1 MGALD
6 PIRRHF
12 VEPALRRR
20 WLLGAYVLGLSAFP
34 LVGTLGYE
42 NSVAL
47 TAPMSV
53 LGVFVGVDAVRR
65 TKTPTLDAVTRG
77 AASELFGL
85 AALAVGLLLIAQL
98 WHPSCDPGGG
108 LLYFLTGPLI
118 SAGLGAI
125 SGIAAAT
132 LFKDP
137 SRRWRMALVGLVPLG
152 FCLVVGLMR
161 LYLDPVVYALD
172 PFWGYFAGPIY
183 DEAIALDGR
192 YLLFRAYN
200 LLLAG
205 ATLAA
210 VRLWGE
216 EALANATR
224 TPSNRVHLTPRARL
238 AAHPWAAATL
248 ALCLTMGAF
257 FGLQP
262 ARFGFHSTV
271 GGIAEVLSG
280 TRTSDHFVIRYAPTS
295 QTAREIDVV
304 TAELEFAYH
313 RLQAA
318 MGRAPASRV
327 EVFIF
332 PTPELKRQVIGA
344 GRTEVAPPWRLQ
356 LYLNHQ
362 PFPAKVM
369 PHELAHAFESTIGDS
384 VFGVSGRLDRSGL
397 RLNLALVEGFAVAM
411 APRPRDGLDLH
422 DTAAILDR
430 LELRPELGKIMGIGF
445 WGQSSRPAYTAAG
458 SFCLWL
464 AETRGVKALADL
476 YGSAGDFG
484 GTYGESLGAL
494 EGEWLTFLR
503 ARELR
508 PRDVEALRQLFER
521 RSIFQRPCAHRA
533 ADLAAEANAA
543 AARGDL
549 QESLEA
555 LGTLCMIEPDRPEHQ
570 IGRANVLAQADDL
583 AAATQVLESA
593 LRSPGTTSTL
603 RVLTYERLGDV
614 ALVRGALAEAAR
626 HYQDALAG
634 STTEAQA
641 RNLQVKLLA
650 ASDPALSPYLR
661 DYFLLFVSPAVRPTV
676 PLRRLYAARRLAEL
690 PAYAPLGEYLT
701 GLQLLSVEDPQ
712 GAADH
717 LERSLAPAPGALPL
731 HSPEL
736 LRSARL
742 HLVNALVQTR
752 RYDRAEQV
760 LSLLEADPEI
770 GNGHRVTFA
779 EWRARIEFF
788 RGALPAPPG
797 LGLPQLPS
805 APSDAAPTPLPQ
817 DADTDGSLAE
827 EAGAPADEADPDPD
841 ADEADPQTTVH
852 EAKPASEATRAS
864 PPGAEAPTAAPT
876 EAPTEAPTAA
886 SSEGAGALGRA
897 PQAPSAEVP

>member
-6 PIRRHF
+6 PIRRHL
-12 VEPALRRR
+12 VEPVLRRR
-20 WLLGAYVLGLSAFP
+20 WLLAAYVLGLSALP

-65 TKTPTLDAVTRG
+65 TKTPTLDAIARG
-77 AASELFGL
+77 ALRDIFGL
-85 AALAVGLLLIAQL
+85 AAVALGLLLVAQL

-108 LLYFLTGPLI
+108 LLYLLVGPLL
-118 SAGLGAI
+118 SAILGAT

-137 SRRWRMALVGLVPLG
+137 SRRWRMALVGLVPLV

-216 EALANATR
+216 EALGNAAR
-224 TPSNRVHLTPRARL
+224 TPSNRVSLSPKARL
-238 AAHPWAAATL
+238 AAHPWASAAL
-248 ALCLTMGAF
+248 ALCLTCGAAL
-257 FGLQP
+257 GLQP

-271 GGIAEVLSG
+271 DGIAEVLSA

-295 QTAREIDVV
+295 KTAREIEVV

-313 RLQAA
+313 RLSTAI
-318 MGRAPASRV
+318 GRAPSSRI

-332 PTPELKRQVIGA
+332 PSPELKRQVIGA

-362 PFPAKVM
+362 PFPARVM

-384 VFGVSGRLDRSGL
+384 LFGVSGRLDRGGL

-430 LELRPELGKIMGIGF
+430 LELRPQLSQIMGLGF
-445 WGQSSRPAYTAAG
+445 WGQSSRRAYTAAG

-464 AETRGVKALADL
+464 SETRGVPALAEL
-476 YGSAGDFG
+476 YSSAGDFQ
-484 GTYGESLGAL
+484 GTYGESLGDL
-494 EGEWLTFLR
+494 EEAWLAFLR
-503 ARELR
+503 ERELR

-543 AARGDL
+543 QARGDL
-549 QESLEA
+549 PGSLEA

-570 IGRANVLAQADDL
+570 IGRANVLAQAGDYGS
-583 AAATQVLESA
+583 ATQVLDAA

-603 RVLTYERLGDV
+603 KVLTHERLGDV
-614 ALVRGALAEAAR
+614 ALARGALGEAAR
-626 HYQDALAG
+626 HYRDALAG
-634 STTEAQA
+634 STLEAQA

-650 ASDPALSPYLR
+650 AEDPAISPYLR
-661 DYFLLFVSPAVRPTV
+661 DYFLLFVAPAFRPTV
-676 PLRRLYAARRLAEL
+676 GLRRLYAARRLAEE
-690 PAYAPLGEYLT
+690 ATYAPLGEYLT
-701 GLQLLSVEDPQ
+701 GLQLLAQENPH
-712 GAADH
+712 GAALH
-717 LERSLAPAPGALPL
+717 LERSLAPAPGSKPL

-742 HLVNALVQTR
+742 HLVNAQVQTR
-752 RYDRAEQV
+752 RYDRAERLQ
-760 LSLLEADPEI
+760 
-770 GNGHRVTFA
+770 
-779 EWRARIEFF
+779 
-788 RGALPAPPG
+788 PP
-797 LGLPQLPS
+797 
-805 APSDAAPTPLPQ
+805 
-817 DADTDGSLAE
+817 
-827 EAGAPADEADPDPD
+827 
-841 ADEADPQTTVH
+841 
-852 EAKPASEATRAS
+852 RS
-864 PPGAEAPTAAPT
+864 PPPP
-876 EAPTEAPTAA
+876 P
-886 SSEGAGALGRA
+886 
-897 PQAPSAEVP
+897 